1 MANIVSSSEKEEKI
15 KARTRK
21 TTWCIFCKIK
31 FQINS
36 RVTRNKQYED
46 EGEEERQRIAKFLPS
61 ASSVAFLKKGK
72 LPIMKIAVLENDNE
86 KKKGPAVRDVR

>member
-1 MANIVSSSEKEEKI
+1 MANIVSSSEKEEKQ
-15 KARTRK
+15 KQGQEKRRGA
-21 TTWCIFCKIK
+21 FFVKIK

-36 RVTRNKQYED
+36 RVTRNKQYEE
-46 EGEEERQRIAKFLPS
+46 EGEEERQRISKFLPS